1 MNRSNARRVMI
12 VGVVIAALLG
22 VNSCADG
29 TEAGNGSADPG
40 DSASTT
46 VRPDPDEFA
55 GYVRTPPLV
64 VSDVTLPDID
74 GNQINM
80 VADAKGFR
88 LVYFGFG
95 TCPDV
100 CPATL
105 GYVKMALAELPR
117 EDRDRVQ
124 VDVITI
130 DPSED
135 TPDRWEPYVHQFVA
149 NANVIRTD
157 DPYLLR
163 QSAKKFNADYSVKYD
178 EAGKRQVSHTDDLYA
193 IDDTGT
199 IVLAWPFG
207 TAPID
212 IESDLRRLLAGERP
226 DGEA

>member
-1 MNRSNARRVMI
+1 MAPSSPRRMI
-12 VGVVIAALLG
+12 VPTLFALAALVLAACG
-22 VNSCADG
+22 GGSGSTTA
-29 TEAGNGSADPG
+29 TAPEGSAP
-40 DSASTT
+40 SKTP
-46 VRPDPDEFA
+46 RPEPTEFA
-55 GYVRTPPLV
+55 GYVRRPPLD
-64 VSDVTLPDID
+64 VSDVTLPDVQDRPIT
-74 GNQINM
+74 M
-80 VADAKGFR
+80 VAEPGGIR

-124 VDVITI
+124 VDVISI
-130 DPSED
+130 DPSRD
-135 TPDRWEPYVHQFVA
+135 TPERWEPYVHQFVPT
-149 NANVIRTD
+149 ANVIRTD

-163 QSAKKFNADYSVKYD
+163 ASAKEFGADYQVKLD
-178 EAGKRQVSHTDDLYA
+178 EKGERQVSHTDDLYA

-212 IESDLRRLLAGERP
+212 IETDLRRLLAGERP
-226 DGEA
+226 DEDA